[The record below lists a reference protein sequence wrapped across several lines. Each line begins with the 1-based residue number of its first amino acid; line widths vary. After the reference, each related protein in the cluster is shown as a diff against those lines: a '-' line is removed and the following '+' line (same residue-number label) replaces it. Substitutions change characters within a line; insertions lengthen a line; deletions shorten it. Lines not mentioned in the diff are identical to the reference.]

1 MSLLYGGGFSS
12 NYLVI
17 GTSNKSELLIGY
29 WTKWGDGGTDFLP
42 IGDLYKTQVFELGKI
57 LDIPSEILVRKPT
70 AELWPGQTDE
80 HELGFTYEELDGVL
94 FELERFHSVSQVNE
108 KTGIS
113 IEKIS
118 KIKGLIQASIHKRVF
133 PPVCKIGI
141 RTVGLDW
148 RETIGSQ

>member
-1 MSLLYGGGFSS
+1 M
-12 NYLVI
+12 
-17 GTSNKSELLIGY
+17 
-29 WTKWGDGGTDFLP
+29 
-42 IGDLYKTQVFELGKI
+42 
-57 LDIPSEILVRKPT
+57 
-70 AELWPGQTDE
+70 
-80 HELGFTYEELDGVL
+80 L
-94 FELERFHSVSQVNE
+94 FELERFHSVSQINE